1 MLKHE
6 YKPGFAKIPGWEHK
20 DASYIVE
27 NQKMNNAKGM
37 GGLVGFVTGI
47 SLFPAGIEKLDQ
59 LVNMPSPVGAGLMI
73 AGTALITYLGVKAGE
88 RIANYEN
95 NKYRF

>member
-59 LVNMPSPVGAGLMI
+59 LV
-73 AGTALITYLGVKAGE
+73 TALITYLGVKAGE